1 MLLLVRV
8 SVGAFA
14 AAIVL
19 LSDSHWVLG
28 FATFILEI
36 LKNIPHDE
44 RVDSWAIGIV
54 IFVLLVGYPPFLEE
68 NQAVL
73 FDKIRTGDWT
83 FYERDWGK
91 ISADAKDL
99 IRGLLVVDP
108 KERWSIE
115 EALRCKWIKQDPS
128 TLSNINLSES
138 INSLRT
144 KRSRLRTMANAVIWM
159 KDNNVWEEVPTQAQH
174 TSSGQLLEE

>member
-1 MLLLVRV
+1 MLLLVRI
-8 SVGAFA
+8 SIDAFA
-14 AAIVL
+14 GASTIAF
-19 LSDSHWVLG
+19 LSNSHWLRH
-28 FATFILEI
+28 FILEI

-44 RVDSWAIGIV
+44 RVDQWAIGIV

-73 FDKIRTGDWT
+73 FDKIRRGEWT

-91 ISADAKDL
+91 ISAEAKEL
-99 IRGLLVVDP
+99 IRGLLAVDP

-144 KRSRLRTMANAVIWM
+144 KRNRLRTMAKAVIWT
-159 KDNNVWEEVPTQAQH
+159 KDNNVCEDVPTQAQH
-174 TSSGQLLEE
+174 ASSGQLMEE